1 MLARWRWRAQFAAY
15 AAHAADGDQLHPPL
29 PRPRPQLLSCSGY
42 LYSASRMYLPRFC
55 DQPLMPVSSERMS
68 R

>member
-1 MLARWRWRAQFAAY
+1 VLACWRAEFAAHT
-15 AAHAADGDQLHPPL
+15 AHGKQLQALRDP
-29 PRPRPQLLSCSGY
+29 PRPPPLLSCSGY